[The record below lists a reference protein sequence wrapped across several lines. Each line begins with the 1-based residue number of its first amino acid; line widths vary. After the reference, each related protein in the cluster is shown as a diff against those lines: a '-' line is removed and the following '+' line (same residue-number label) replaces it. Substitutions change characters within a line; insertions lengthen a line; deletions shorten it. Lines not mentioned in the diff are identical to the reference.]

1 VRREWPFDD
10 SMITI
15 RHMAGA
21 ELGRIAEIDRSER
34 VTQEYAYRNR
44 TLEERSVDL
53 EVPTWSRSGTHEHSV
68 AGNVRAWQPILDR
81 GGTLVGAFD
90 GDSLAGFAIYRPH
103 LAEGTANLAA
113 LYVSRSHRRQGV
125 GSLLA
130 EEVVRLARGSGA
142 RRLYVSATPS
152 GSAVGFYRSHGFE
165 PTDEPDEALFRLE
178 PQDIHMVLEL

>member
-1 VRREWPFDD
+1 
-10 SMITI
+10 MITI

-21 ELGRIAEIDRSER
+21 ELGRIGEIDRSEH
-34 VTQEYAYRNR
+34 VTQEYAYRHGS
-44 TLEERSVDL
+44 LEERSIDL
-53 EVPTWSRSGTHEHSV
+53 AVPTWSRSGTHQNSV
-68 AGNVRAWQPILDR
+68 QGNVRAWRPILAR
-81 GGTLVGAFD
+81 GGKLVGAFD
-90 GDSLAGFAIYRPH
+90 GDTLAGFAIYRPH

-178 PQDIHMVLEL
+178 PHDIHMVLEL